1 MPKILVADSIAE
13 EGLRLLRREDGFQ
26 VDVRLGLNEDALVE
40 AIPAYDGLLV
50 RSAVKVT
57 ARVLQAGRNLKIVG
71 RAGIGVDNIDVEAA
85 TRCGVLVMN
94 TPFGNVSS
102 AAEHTLALLF
112 ASARNIAR
120 ADRLLREKRWERNA
134 LTGVE
139 LAGKTLGIVGAG
151 KVGSQVARV
160 AKALEMRV
168 LAFDPFLT
176 REKAEEMGLELV
188 TFDALIEQADFV
200 TIHTPLT
207 DKTRDMFGPSEF
219 KRMRK
224 GARVINCARGG
235 IVNEKALVEALSS
248 KQIAG
253 AALDVFEKEP
263 LGEHP
268 LLALDNVTLTPHLGA
283 STEEA
288 QLKVSVDVARQC
300 IDFFKRGLIQNSVN
314 VVGLGDPQLAPFVAL
329 AELLGTLAGTLAGG
343 AVLRV
348 EVTCLG
354 ELASRD
360 TRAVTVAA
368 LRGVLVPV
376 CGDRV
381 NLVNARVIAQERGI
395 ATLESRSTEA
405 RDYISLVT
413 VHVETEG
420 GRRTVSGTLRER
432 KDPRIVRI
440 DGFEVDLKP
449 SANMIVM
456 FYPDR
461 PGMVGKFG
469 TITGKANINI
479 ARMEVGRAERGQQA
493 VVILTVDDPVP
504 PAILDELKAATGG
517 QDVHLVTLRE

>member
-1 MPKILVADSIAE
+1 MVKILVADSLAE
-13 EGLRLLRREDGFQ
+13 EGLQLLRLEDGFE
-26 VDVRLGLNEDALVE
+26 VDVRLGMKEDDLVE
-40 AIPAYDGLLV
+40 AIPAYEGLLV

-112 ASARNIAR
+112 ACARNVAR
-120 ADRLLREKRWERNA
+120 ADALLRQKRWERGG
-134 LTGVE
+134 LMGVE
-139 LAGKTLGIVGAG
+139 LSGKTLGVVGLG
-151 KVGSQVARV
+151 KVGGQVARV

-176 REKAEEMGLELV
+176 REKAEELGIELV

-207 DKTRDMFGPSEF
+207 DKTRDLFGAAEF
-219 KRMRK
+219 KRMKK
-224 GARVINCARGG
+224 GARIVNCARGG
-235 IVNEKALVEALSS
+235 IVNEKALAEALKE

-253 AALDVFEKEP
+253 AALDVYEKEP
-263 LGEHP
+263 LGDSP
-268 LLALDNVTLTPHLGA
+268 LLALDNATLTPHLGA

-300 IDFFKRGLIQNSVN
+300 IDYFKRGTIQNAVN
-314 VVGLGDPQLAPFVAL
+314 VVGMGDAQMIPFVNL
-329 AELLGTLAGTLAGG
+329 AENLGTLAGALAGG
-343 AVLRV
+343 AVKRV

-354 ELASRD
+354 EIASRD

-381 NLVNARVIAQERGI
+381 NMVNARVIAQERGI
-395 ATLESRSTEA
+395 SVLESRSAEA
-405 RDYISLVT
+405 PDYVSLVT

-420 GRRTVSGTLRER
+420 GRRTVNGTLRER
-432 KDPRIVRI
+432 KEPRITRI
-440 DGFEVDLKP
+440 DGFDVDLKP
-449 SANMIVM
+449 SAIMLVM

-469 TITGKANINI
+469 TILGKANINI
-479 ARMEVGRAERGQQA
+479 ARMEVGRAVRGQQA
-493 VVILTVDDPVP
+493 VVILTLDDPVP
-504 PAILDELKAATGG
+504 APLLDELKAATGG
-517 QDVHLVTLRE
+517 HDVHMVTLRE